1 MKSDID
7 TMIIPIHDLGAKFSL
22 IKISP
27 DKAAIKGERV
37 STDRVFLVPI
47 VCNDFR
53 QKVSPNPIP
62 IIPLN
67 SRINMYLNSVA
78 ELRFIKEGVK
88 TKKAII
94 FFIKLISVDLY
105 F

>member
-1 MKSDID
+1 
-7 TMIIPIHDLGAKFSL
+7 
-22 IKISP
+22 
-27 DKAAIKGERV
+27 
-37 STDRVFLVPI
+37 
-47 VCNDFR
+47 
-53 QKVSPNPIP
+53 
-62 IIPLN
+62 
-67 SRINMYLNSVA
+67 MYLNSVA